1 MKCLRV
7 YIGKTAGAASL
18 LRKLGREQKRGMKRE
33 GRGEKFSLL
42 PSPPPSSIC
51 CCCCCCSC
59 FCYQTY
65 FRAFTRSEM
74 FVTQAN
80 VREEFNYTTGLLW
93 DSYITAVSLF
103 WDTNMVDVMS
113 REKKYI
119 LTRDTRTQ
127 SHYPKWIRYWRID
140 LFG

>member
-1 MKCLRV
+1 MSACLHREN
-7 YIGKTAGAASL
+7 S
-18 LRKLGREQKRGMKRE
+18 RRSKLDEKVGTRAKRGMKSE
-33 GRGEKFSLL
+33 GRGETFSLL
-42 PSPPPSSIC
+42 PSPPPSSI

-93 DSYITAVSLF
+93 DSYITAVSLI

-113 REKKYI
+113 REK
-119 LTRDTRTQ
+119 
-127 SHYPKWIRYWRID
+127 
-140 LFG
+140 

>member
-18 LRKLGREQKRGMKRE
+18 LRKLGREQKRGMKSE

-51 CCCCCCSC
+51 CCCCCSC

-65 FRAFTRSEM
+65 FRAFPRTET

-103 WDTNMVDVMS
+103 WDTNMAVS
-113 REKKYI
+113 YTH
-119 LTRDTRTQ
+119 LTLPTIY
-127 SHYPKWIRYWRID
+127 SV
-140 LFG
+140 